1 MFDPLQP
8 LLMGQSP
15 EAGPQAR
22 LLTHDRD
29 RREIQQ
35 VHGRIVL
42 QVPFISGLFLR
53 CQVAVGTEEAQADQQ
68 GSQEEAAD
76 IHPRRLES
84 DREGSQVGQGSGKC
98 MCPPA
103 FFVSLGWCS
112 DPHPTAQ
119 CPSGAGGPAR
129 LRTWKENS

>member
-1 MFDPLQP
+1 M
-8 LLMGQSP
+8 
-15 EAGPQAR
+15 
-22 LLTHDRD
+22 
-29 RREIQQ
+29 
-35 VHGRIVL
+35 
-42 QVPFISGLFLR
+42 
-53 CQVAVGTEEAQADQQ
+53 AVGTEEAQADQQ

>member
-1 MFDPLQP
+1 
-8 LLMGQSP
+8 MGQSP

-35 VHGRIVL
+35 VHGRVVL

-53 CQVAVGTEEAQADQQ
+53 CQVAVGSEEAQADQQ

-76 IHPRRLES
+76 IHPRRPES
-84 DREGSQVGQGSGKC
+84 NREGSQVGQGFWQMHVPSC
-98 MCPPA
+98 
-103 FFVSLGWCS
+103 FLYVSLGWCS
-112 DPHPTAQ
+112 DSHATAQ

-129 LRTWKENS
+129 LRTGKENS